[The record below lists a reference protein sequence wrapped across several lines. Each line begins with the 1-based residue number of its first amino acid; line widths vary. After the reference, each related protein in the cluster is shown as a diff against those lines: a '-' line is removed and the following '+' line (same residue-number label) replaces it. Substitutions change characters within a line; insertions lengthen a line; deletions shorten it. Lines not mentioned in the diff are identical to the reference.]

1 MNKKDINTNR
11 ILITLIAG
19 FIMSQNVS
27 AGNFNKPEDFIP
39 GHVLSER
46 LAVNSRTIGATSEK
60 VPNSALLVLKIKSHP
75 CTMLNHVAKI
85 VPGIEKNEK
94 IIWSD
99 KAKNVKVE
107 DAPGSVVADFE
118 IDGVKLKSEI
128 SPLLSNSDTGTWE
141 GTVFYKIGTEP
152 ETKTVLQISSG
163 MGDFHAHMQ
172 WSEVLDK
179 NKKLSFTDF
188 KIENNIAHYVS
199 SNDNLFVYF
208 KSSGRMSETEN
219 GNIILT
225 FDKGDG
231 WVMFSFSV
239 KKEVAEKLI
248 QENAIKEYEKLKK
261 HYTELMKSS
270 LETPV
275 KSMNEA
281 FGSAIYNLE
290 YSWIAPYGWN
300 ECPHHWNN
308 LWHMQVTAG
317 AEWLGQTDRSL
328 LCTMTHANNLLPNGS
343 APQFSPDG
351 VKRDD
356 FGGSSFYWAW
366 QVKHYLDFTG
376 DKKFAKEIVEP
387 FQKNL
392 DFVYSDRDL
401 DGNLLIHWKQQIGNQ
416 EDFNATPYDG
426 TSPTIEG
433 INVLRTRV
441 LLAELQGDTETAE
454 YYKAK
459 VAAALKILKEKLW
472 IKDLGRFAFYID
484 PTGKLLLDGQ
494 YQTYSYPVIWDI
506 VDEFDGYTG
515 MRHFRDRFQG
525 PDGEIYCANMWP
537 THHPGTWG
545 SQAGV
550 AQQPWGAWAF
560 AKAGLNNE
568 TYRPLKAAADWVMD
582 VNHRGSWP
590 EVAIR
595 PINAYFSPPAGL
607 YVAAVAEALF
617 GMNINRLENTMTIS
631 PSFPDSWPSAKLN
644 LPEYQADYKFSKSTI
659 NYTIKNSEAIGYK
672 IKWSFPP
679 SKIKKF
685 LINGK
690 KADYEIESGI
700 GRIIL
705 TASSPKGKEIKIT
718 IETEPLKIN
727 AKYPGSIAEGEKFDV
742 NIPGAKIVGV
752 KDRSGL
758 LKSWRTNETGA
769 ISCQLSSALLGKYN
783 CYGRLGQLNFSR
795 RTFFVLCESKSGIE
809 FWEPIDF
816 AVLPPVE
823 VAATG
828 EAKIKGNNLV
838 IPVKIRNNT
847 SKTIDKMW
855 IEVKGRRSKVESQGT
870 TPAQA
875 PPLPEGILGMCH
887 LKQEGSKNGIAPR
900 TEKKIEV
907 SLPKIIADNLSQGDN
922 HLKLFV
928 SEIGEVDFIVSFED
942 SAAANSSKLIQI
954 ELPKKDLFPDKDYT
968 QTRSADTWAN
978 IWHFYAPSMNTKP
991 LQGLEGQ
998 TNITIPGIEN
1008 FPVKIANRKFIPVS
1022 AQLGKPMFKINLPAG
1037 KYKKIWL
1044 VVLPIIDW
1052 HDLFSPV
1059 AIVTLKNGIDKVVC
1073 SKILRFPGD
1082 LDWWWTK
1089 TNPYPNY
1096 ATAQEERTIRN
1107 VLLPMRTPND
1117 SDWKEGKPPHFPH
1130 YDEWADC
1137 RNVIT
1142 PNCVLDVIEIDL
1154 PSAQNLKSLQ
1164 FETVGV
1170 DPAFGILGIVAEK
1183 L

>member
-1 MNKKDINTNR
+1 MNKKNIKTNV
-11 ILITLIAG
+11 IFLTLIIG
-19 FIMSQNVS
+19 FIMSQNIS
-27 AGNFNKPEDFIP
+27 ANNYNKPEDFIP
-39 GHVLSER
+39 ERLLSER
-46 LAVNSRTIGATSEK
+46 LAVNSRTIAATSEK
-60 VPNSALLVLKIKSHP
+60 VPNSALLALKVISHP
-75 CTMLNHVAKI
+75 CTMLNSVAKI
-85 VPGIEKNEK
+85 VPGIEKDKK

-107 DAPGSVVADFE
+107 DEPGSVVADFE
-118 IDGVKLKSEI
+118 IEGIKLKSEI
-128 SPLLSNSDTGTWE
+128 TPLLSNSDIGTWE
-141 GTVFYKIGTEP
+141 GTAFYKIEANP

-163 MGDFHAHMQ
+163 MGAFHAHMH
-172 WSEVLDK
+172 WAEVLDT
-179 NKKLSFTDF
+179 NKKLPFDDL
-188 KIENNIAHYVS
+188 KIENKIVSYIS

-208 KSSGRMSETEN
+208 KSSGEMSENEN
-219 GNIILT
+219 GNVILT

-248 QENAIKEYEKLKK
+248 QKNAVKEYEKLKE
-261 HYTELMKSS
+261 HYAELMKSK

-281 FGSAIYNLE
+281 FRSAIYNLE
-290 YSWIAPYGWN
+290 YCWLAPYGWN

-328 LCTMTHANNLLPNGS
+328 LCTMTHANNLLANGS

-356 FGGSSFYWAW
+356 FGGSSLYWAW

-433 INVLRTRV
+433 INVLRSRV
-441 LLAELQGDTETAE
+441 LLAELQGDTETAD

-459 VAAALKILKEKLW
+459 ATAALKILREKLW
-472 IKDLGRFAFYID
+472 MKDLGRFAFYVD
-484 PTGKLLLDGQ
+484 PTGKLFLDGQ

-506 VDEFDGYTG
+506 VDKFDGYTG
-515 MRHFRDRFQG
+515 MRHFSDRFQG
-525 PDGEIYCANMWP
+525 TNGEIYCANMWP

-560 AKAGLNNE
+560 AKMGMSDQ

-607 YVAAVAEALF
+607 YIAAVAEALF
-617 GMNINRLENTMTIS
+617 GMNVNRLENTMTIS
-631 PSFPDSWPSAKLN
+631 PSFPDSWPEAKLT
-644 LPEYQADYKFSKSTI
+644 LPEYSADYKFSKNTI
-659 NYTIKNSEAIGYK
+659 NYTIKNADAIGYK
-672 IKWSFPP
+672 IKWSFSP
-679 SKIKKF
+679 SKIKSF

-690 KADYEIESGI
+690 KVDYEIEIGI

-705 TASSPKGKEIKIT
+705 TAAAPQGKEINIS
-718 IETEPLKIN
+718 IETEPLKIT
-727 AKYPGSIAEGEKFDV
+727 AKYPKSIAEGDKFDV
-742 NIPGAKIVGV
+742 NISNTKIVDV

-758 LKSWRTNETGA
+758 LKNWITNETGA
-769 ISCQLSSALLGKYN
+769 ISCQLNSELLDKYDG
-783 CYGRLGQLNFSR
+783 YGRLGQLNFSR
-795 RTFFVLCESKSGIE
+795 RTFFVLCETKSGIE

-828 EAKIKGNNLV
+828 EAKIKNNNLV
-838 IPVKIRNNT
+838 VPVKIRNNT

-855 IEVKGRRSKVESQGT
+855 VNVEGGRAKVKGCT
-870 TPAQA
+870 
-875 PPLPEGILGMCH
+875 
-887 LKQEGSKNGIAPR
+887 IAPR
-900 TEKKIEV
+900 TEKTINI
-907 SLPKIIADNLSQGDN
+907 SLPKATAEKLSQGDN
-922 HLKLFV
+922 ILKLFV
-928 SEIGEVDFIVSFED
+928 SGIGEIDFIVSFED
-942 SAAANSSKLIQI
+942 SSATDKFKLIQI
-954 ELPKKDLFPDKDYT
+954 KLPKKDLFPDKDYT

-978 IWHFYAPSMNTKP
+978 IWHFYAPSINTKP

-1008 FPVKIANRKFIPVS
+1008 FPVEIANRKFIPVS

-1059 AIVTLKNGIDKVVC
+1059 ARITLKNGIDKVVC
-1073 SKILRFPGD
+1073 SKVLRFPGD

-1089 TNPYPNY
+1089 TNPYTNY
-1096 ATAQEERTIRN
+1096 ATAQEKRTVRN

-1137 RNVIT
+1137 RNIIT
-1142 PNCVLDVIEIDL
+1142 PNCVLDVIEINL
-1154 PSAQNLKSLQ
+1154 PTPQKLKSLQ

-1170 DPAFGILGIVAEK
+1170 DPAFGIMGIVAEIDLPTEHTK
-1183 L
+1183 